1 MILPVALIC
10 AITAAT
16 STSMDALPAQ
26 TQLGQSDSGSLNF
39 SEARMLWS
47 NCRGKRLDTL
57 TLYKHTTPRE
67 CVEMGGDCCAI
78 NADGIGNGSDDP
90 RTMSSDKCYGCYN
103 STIKVKCTGKLVRSQ
118 SGFFQDW
125 WVNSKNCIKAGGFCC
140 DGTKTSDNPAIFDPN
155 DYPNADFCLNCYAG
169 PVQNTTEMDGI
180 WEKVVTSC
188 SGQMIANNDYKA
200 STCTRFG
207 GSCCDDDTST
217 NSNFGGNAFSA
228 STFPDSRC
236 NSCFT
241 GEPKEIG
248 ELLQ

>member
-1 MILPVALIC
+1 MNASKWE
-10 AITAAT
+10 AIAV
-16 STSMDALPAQ
+16 
-26 TQLGQSDSGSLNF
+26 QLT
-39 SEARMLWS
+39 RMELETV
-47 NCRGKRLDTL
+47 NRTDTL
-57 TLYKHTTPRE
+57 QSLFDLHFITIPKF
-67 CVEMGGDCCAI
+67 V
-78 NADGIGNGSDDP
+78 GSDDP

-140 DGTKTSDNPAIFDPN
+140 DGTKTSGNFLSDKIRVSHRRKRFLNFLPDNPAIFDPN

-217 NSNFGGNAFSA
+217 NSNFGKESNKQDEKKEKEHTKRQYPLLKLELINAISLYV
-228 STFPDSRC
+228 R
-236 NSCFT
+236 
-241 GEPKEIG
+241 
-248 ELLQ
+248 